1 MLGFYDTLE
10 LAMRMRDMRPAD
22 LADKCET
29 VTPSY
34 LSRLK
39 NGYTKSVSWEKALE
53 IISALGMKPSEF
65 YELQMSDERP

>member
-1 MLGFYDTLE
+1 MLNFYETLE
-10 LAMRMRDMRPAD
+10 IAMERRGLRPAD
-22 LADKCET
+22 LADRCET

-53 IISALGMKPSEF
+53 IIAALGMTPSEF
-65 YELQMSDERP
+65 YEIQKGGE